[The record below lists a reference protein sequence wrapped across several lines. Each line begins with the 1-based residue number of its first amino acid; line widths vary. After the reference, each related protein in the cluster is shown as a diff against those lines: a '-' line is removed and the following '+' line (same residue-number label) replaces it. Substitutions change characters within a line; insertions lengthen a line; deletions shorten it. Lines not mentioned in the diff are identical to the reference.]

1 MPADT
6 NYARV
11 VFNAIKEAS
20 KAVKKPEF
28 PEGSI
33 SYSANY
39 TTKIISGS
47 FVFPLVESEDLVTGG
62 INFEVADFLTDPTPP
77 PP

>member
-1 MPADT
+1 MAVDA
-6 NYARV
+6 NYARG

-20 KAVKKPEF
+20 KAVRKPEF
-28 PEGSI
+28 TEGSI
-33 SYSANY
+33 TYSTNY
-39 TTKIISGS
+39 TTRIVSGS
-47 FVFPLVESEDLVTGG
+47 FVFPLVESEDTVTGG